1 MKAKCKV
8 QKSRQKAAGGWGSLK
23 NVVQS
28 LGIQRKLNVGEEDDE
43 FEREADKNADRVMR
57 MPEDGYLQ
65 RKCQECEKEEK
76 LRRLPT
82 SESPTSFAQ
91 SHTAGPSAVGKGLS
105 NAIQSSRGRGQSL
118 DRSTQSFMNSRM
130 GAEFSG
136 VNVHTDTEA
145 TQLNR
150 QLHSRAF
157 TIGSDI
163 YFNEGQ
169 YKPESAS
176 GKRLLAHELT
186 HVMQQTGTVRRSP
199 MPKDAFGRPLGFF
212 PTAEQEAYDKETYE
226 IKEWEKVLLRLKN
239 GELDDRDLANW
250 RLMNRINGLLT
261 ADVNALI
268 TNVQAYQKK
277 NPALTTTKILE
288 YLEVRKQ
295 ISTPMPDGASVSRD
309 PITQTIDSYS
319 ITINNIRIT
328 VISDTFGNAGN
339 ETGPTTNFTRSY
351 KWTSNSK
358 GIITSLAS
366 TESGSDIAINPTS
379 LEVTI
384 VTKYKDSPDNTSAYG
399 KGTTQYDKEEKTT
412 TLRTHEGQHGTDYID
427 YIRKNPL
434 PVDISKGVVGV
445 LTINQFRQIENYIK
459 GITKDS
465 CESTDQSGFSQDE
478 FLKTP
483 AGKSSGITSCRK
495 P

>member
-1 MKAKCKV
+1 MKVKYKV
-8 QKSRQKAAGGWGSLK
+8 GKSRKRAAGGFSSMR
-23 NVVQS
+23 NVVQQ
-28 LGIQRKLNVGEEDDE
+28 LGIQRKLTVGEEDDE
-43 FEREADKNADRVMR
+43 FEREADKNANRVMR
-57 MPEDGYLQ
+57 MPEHGFIQ

-82 SESPTSFAQ
+82 SGSPDTFAQ
-91 SHTAGPSAVGKGLS
+91 SHASGPSAAGERLS
-105 NAIQSSRGRGQSL
+105 KAIQSTCGRGQSL

-145 TQLNR
+145 AQLNS

-176 GKRLLAHELT
+176 GKHLLAHELT
-186 HVMQQTGTVRRSP
+186 HVMQQTGSIRRAP

-212 PTAEQEAYDKETYE
+212 PTPEQEAYDRETHE
-226 IKEWEKVLLRLKN
+226 IKEWEKVLVRLKN

-250 RLMNRINGLLT
+250 RLVNRINGLLT
-261 ADVNALI
+261 ADVNTLI
-268 TNVQAYQKK
+268 TNIQAHQKK
-277 NPALTTTKILE
+277 NTALTTTKILE

-319 ITINNIRIT
+319 IILNNIRIT
-328 VISDTFGNAGN
+328 VLSDTFGNAGN

-366 TESGSDIAINPTS
+366 TESGSAIAINPTS

-384 VTKYKDSPDNTSAYG
+384 ITKYKDSPDNISAYG
-399 KGTTQYDKEEKTT
+399 KGTTEYDKEEKTT

-445 LTINQFRQIENYIK
+445 LTINQFRQIESYIK